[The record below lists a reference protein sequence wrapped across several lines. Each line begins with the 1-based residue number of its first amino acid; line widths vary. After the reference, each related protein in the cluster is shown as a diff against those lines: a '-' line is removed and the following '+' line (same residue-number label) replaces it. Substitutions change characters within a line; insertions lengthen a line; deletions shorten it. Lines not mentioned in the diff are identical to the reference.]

1 MSDLVDSSCKCNAT
15 TRYIKKPKIP
25 QKMATLKLKQ
35 TEFLI
40 DWHLASFIPHK
51 EQRLGFISH
60 IIHCLTLGALCYL
73 Q

>member
-1 MSDLVDSSCKCNAT
+1 
-15 TRYIKKPKIP
+15 
-25 QKMATLKLKQ
+25 
-35 TEFLI
+35 
-40 DWHLASFIPHK
+40 LASFIPHK